1 MRVCM
6 TLLIGLLF
14 SLTTLNATIAWA
26 SDSPPP
32 TQPDVSDNDQPV
44 GDSGEIQDNQS
55 DLEPDNA
62 LPDQNEDTGE
72 TDKPTEEESVI
83 TEETEDPATMAD
95 HEDGMV
101 SSQTDDGETQTTEAN
116 GEANPVVEDQ
126 SAPEGNQEQS
136 NIESETNEEVEPI
149 KNDGTP
155 SEDNQ
160 DLPTDK
166 SEYNEE
172 DTHTQEDPDSIIVPD
187 PYFYVNGDKHSF
199 LPEGGNCSGVVNC
212 QVSTTPIQDALNAVS
227 GGLTPDD
234 QTIYIEGGIYL
245 EDITI
250 NEMEDFT
257 LQGAADGNPSTLAG
271 VVSIVDS
278 LNITLRDMIFAEYIQ
293 INGSKDVTIE
303 GTDGDDEIDVDLD
316 GTVEN
321 LNIEGGTGNDA
332 ITVNLDAD
340 NSDVHVE
347 GGLGEDDLTI
357 TTGADTQL
365 SENQALS
372 DEQQVRFDESL
383 ESINI
388 EVSGED
394 NEVQVDGEVN
404 VPGGQVSIK
413 NPGGDVIV
421 TSQGNLDVSN
431 DAEKGGK
438 IDIKAER
445 IASFGSITADGE
457 NEGGKIH
464 ILANDIVVIGNNA
477 RIIANASLK
486 GDGGEILVI
495 GQRHAAVASSA
506 ILEAKGGSLGGDGGF
521 IETSGYQSFD
531 IGAIPDVSAAK
542 GNGGEWLLDPAND
555 IEVISGS
562 SNTNIDETSG
572 AFTTTGDSAKIGVNN
587 VVSALGSGNVTITT
601 GTVGSPPSGNG
612 NVNWKADMEYT
623 GTTDRTLTV
632 NAIGNFTNNNK
643 IEAKNAKLNIVL
655 NADSDQDGTGSVDI
669 QGNLISNGGDITII
683 GYDVGFN
690 SNIQTGGGDLTLTP
704 SKDDIPA
711 GFGTGAGGG
720 FYIGLAEF
728 AWLSLPNGQ
737 CPIGRSTSTNDMEI
751 GTVSVTNFN
760 MVILGKDVIFK
771 GELTSTN
778 RSVQINATGDIKDG
792 NGASNDVKLDLAIA
806 YLLVDAKGAFGTS
819 ADPIETTLSNFA
831 SESDSGGVFLTNTGG
846 LKIDSTGRL
855 DGQTGQSGIF
865 IDGIISHGGVTIIAN
880 SPLRVSRAIREKAG
894 GDINLTAGNDSTKL
908 GDDLTI
914 EADVVVEGTTGR
926 ITGNAGDDIKTE
938 ASTNV
943 SAPEGVNFN
952 ADLDGN
958 ADNGGGNATISGTV
972 QATKSGATVNINAAN
987 GVNLTSSGRII
998 TQGGNVIL
1006 SAANG
1011 TVTQNGTI
1019 TLNGGTLKVIEK
1031 PPDPI
1036 AGVTVFIDPD
1046 TGEVTITAADADS
1059 AAAAAVA
1066 LALASNPV
1074 LTITSGQPV
1083 DLLTTTAFGDT
1094 VALQLPEGNGATFI
1108 NGIPATVTMTA
1119 GAEVVLPAELPE
1131 GFDMLDSLEIA
1142 VDTELTEDELGGI
1155 LVSFGLPADTALDEL
1170 VILQYVEGE
1179 GWVEVPLEE
1188 SLNGMIEALSE
1199 TGGVFVLAQ
1208 ANATAEAA
1216 AETAAAETG
1225 NGSAQAAATL
1235 SGNTN
1240 EPAVLELNQGDQI
1253 TISGGAGDAV
1263 SAVGQTLENLPG
1275 NLAGDLNFL
1284 SGMSVDV
1291 TQGASQVSI
1300 LPNGEGIEVTF
1311 DIPEGVSPQDVVI
1324 LYWLDVLNGG
1334 QGGWQELTPEITTDG
1349 RATLQTFFGGTFV
1362 LANR

>member
-44 GDSGEIQDNQS
+44 GDPGEIQDTQS
-55 DLEPDNA
+55 DLESDGA
-62 LPDQNEDTGE
+62 VPDQNEGAGE
-72 TDKPTEEESVI
+72 TVQPTGEEESVI
-83 TEETEDPATMAD
+83 SDETEEPNTMAD
-95 HEDGMV
+95 HEEGEV
-101 SSQTDDGETQTTEAN
+101 SSQTDDGETQTSEAN
-116 GEANPVVEDQ
+116 GEVDPEVEEQ
-126 SAPEGNQEQS
+126 TAPEGDQEQS
-136 NIESETNEEVEPI
+136 TNESEANEEVEPTV
-149 KNDGTP
+149 NEGTL
-155 SEDNQ
+155 SEDTQ
-160 DLPTDK
+160 DLPPGK
-166 SEYNEE
+166 SEYHKE
-172 DTHTQEDPDSIIVPD
+172 DIHTQEDPDSIIVPD

-199 LPEGGNCSGVVNC
+199 LPEGGDCSGVVNC
-212 QVSTTPIQDALNAVS
+212 QVSTTPIQDALDAVS

-245 EDITI
+245 EDISI
-250 NEMEDFT
+250 NEMENFT
-257 LQGAADGNPSTLAG
+257 LQGAADGNQSSLAG

-278 LNITLRDMIFAEYIQ
+278 LNITLRDLIFAEYIQ

-303 GTDGDDEIDVDLD
+303 GTDGDDEIDIDLD
-316 GTVEN
+316 GAVEN
-321 LNIEGGTGNDA
+321 LNVDGGAGDDA
-332 ITVNLDAD
+332 ISVNLDAD
-340 NSDVHVE
+340 NSDVQVV

-357 TTGADTQL
+357 TTEADTQL
-365 SENQALS
+365 AENQAFS

-383 ESINI
+383 ESINV

-394 NEVQVDGEVN
+394 NEVQVDGELN
-404 VPGGQVSIK
+404 VPGGQVSIN

-431 DAEKGGK
+431 DAGEGGE
-438 IDIKAER
+438 IDINAER
-445 IASFGSITADGE
+445 IASFGSISADGE
-457 NEGGKIH
+457 NKGGKIH

-477 RIIANASLK
+477 RIIANASLS

-506 ILEAKGGSLGGDGGF
+506 IIEAKGGSQGGDGGF

-531 IGAIPDVSAAK
+531 IGVIPDVSATK
-542 GNGGEWLLDPAND
+542 GKDGEWLLDPAND
-555 IEVISGS
+555 IEVITGS

-612 NVNWKADMEYT
+612 NVNWNADMEYN

-643 IEAKNAKLNIVL
+643 IEAKNAKLNIIL

-690 SNIQTGGGDLTLTP
+690 SSVQTGGGDLTLTP

-720 FYIGLAEF
+720 FYIGQVEF
-728 AWLSLPNGQ
+728 AWLSLPNGTLT
-737 CPIGRSTSTNDMEI
+737 IGRSTSTNDMEI
-751 GTVSVTNFN
+751 GTVSVTNYN
-760 MVILGKDVIFK
+760 MVIFGKDVIFK

-792 NGASNDVKLDLAIA
+792 NGASNDVNLNLAIA

-846 LKIDSTGRL
+846 LNIGSTGRL

-865 IDGIISHGGVTIIAN
+865 IDGIISHGGVTIIAS

-914 EADVVVEGTTGR
+914 EADVVITGSTGR

-972 QATKSGATVNINAAN
+972 QATKSGAAVNINAAN
-987 GVNLTSSGRII
+987 GVNLTSSGQII
-998 TQGGNVIL
+998 TQGGTVIL

-1011 TVTQNGTI
+1011 NVTQNGTI

-1059 AAAAAVA
+1059 AAAAA
-1066 LALASNPV
+1066 LALAANPV
-1074 LTITSGQPV
+1074 LTIASGQPV
-1083 DLLTTTAFGDT
+1083 SLLTTTAFGDT

-1108 NGIPATVTMTA
+1108 TGIDATVTMTA

-1155 LVSFGLPADTALDEL
+1155 LVSFGLPADTPLDEL
-1170 VILQYVEGE
+1170 VILQYIEGE

-1199 TGGVFVLAQ
+1199 SGGVFVLAQ

-1216 AETAAAETG
+1216 AETAVAETG

-1291 TQGASQVSI
+1291 TQGASRVSI

-1311 DIPEGVSPQDVVI
+1311 DIPEGVPPQDVVI

-1334 QGGWQELTPEITTDG
+1334 QGGWQELTPEITSDG
-1349 RATLQTFFGGTFV
+1349 RATLQTFFDGTFV